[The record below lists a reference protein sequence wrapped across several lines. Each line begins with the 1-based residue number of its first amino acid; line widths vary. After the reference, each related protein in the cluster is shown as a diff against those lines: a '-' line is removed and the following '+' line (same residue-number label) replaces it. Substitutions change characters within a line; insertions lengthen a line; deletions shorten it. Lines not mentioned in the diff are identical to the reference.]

1 MRSDIYNMSDL
12 KTLTI
17 NGNKYIIV
25 DDKAQSDIMTLTNN
39 MANKAD
45 KTELTDLVT
54 KNELAAKNYLTED
67 NLTGYAKTSDLG
79 TKADKTELTNYVT
92 NTALEAKNYLTKHQD
107 LTGYAKTTDL
117 VNYATTAA
125 LDNKAD
131 KTQLNDYVTT
141 SALDG
146 KGYLTS
152 HQDISGKLDKTD
164 IGNAA
169 NKIPRYNAEGHLVL
183 PVVLDYSYLAL
194 ILSCVILRIEALRN
208 IKTVPQAQ

>member
-1 MRSDIYNMSDL
+1 MSDL
-12 KTLTI
+12 KTLAI
-17 NGNKYIIV
+17 NGKKYIIV
-25 DDKAQSDIMTLTNN
+25 DDKAQSDIKTL
-39 MANKAD
+39 AD
-45 KTELTDLVT
+45 SMVT

-67 NLTGYAKTSDLG
+67 NLTGYAKT
-79 TKADKTELTNYVT
+79 
-92 NTALEAKNYLTKHQD
+92 
-107 LTGYAKTTDL
+107 TDF

-164 IGNAA
+164 ISNAA

-183 PVVLDYSYLAL
+183 PDGTELW
-194 ILSCVILRIEALRN
+194 
-208 IKTVPQAQ
+208 